1 MIPGI
6 NSDVR
11 YGNCVYHVQTQ
22 DLGAERCILESLVYV
37 GGQVLDTVLGS
48 YKDVDPAASQAIRK
62 RLIIQHRAVIASV
75 NGGKYTDPA
84 VALPATASVPLERPD
99 LVVTEI
105 EECLVG
111 DRSSLMFVLRSETS
125 FQPIAGAQ
133 IELFYPPNADPA
145 NCIYSATTDRRG
157 FHLAEFRIP
166 YVTSPEPCLLVRATA
181 PAGEVESR
189 LRVVPPADGSYRSES
204 SEASSAY
211 HASMAGE
218 TGRERERPS
227 LVVLELDKLQAGGT
241 ASFLF
246 LLQEEGSQR
255 PIAEASLRVRLR
267 GVGAV
272 DQTLYEGST
281 DAKGFHVAQFSIPS
295 TGGSK
300 ASLLIQ
306 ATCDLGMA
314 EVISPLTG

>member
-1 MIPGI
+1 MITGI

-48 YKDVDPAASQAIRK
+48 YKDVDPGASQAIRK
-62 RLIIQHRAVIASV
+62 RLIIQHRSVIASV
-75 NGGKYTDPA
+75 NGGKYADPTLVLPA
-84 VALPATASVPLERPD
+84 VDPVPPEPPD

-105 EECLVG
+105 EDCLVG
-111 DRSSLMFVLRSETS
+111 ARSSLMMLLRGEIS
-125 FQPIAGAQ
+125 FQPVADAK
-133 IELFYPPNADPA
+133 IEIFYPPTPDRA
-145 NCIYSATTDRRG
+145 NRIYGATTDRKG

-166 YVTSPEPCLLVRATA
+166 HVTSPELCLLVQATA
-181 PAGEVESR
+181 PSGKAESR
-189 LRVVPPADGSYRSES
+189 LKVSSPGMGSHQLAPSTAISDYPAAG
-204 SEASSAY
+204 
-211 HASMAGE
+211 AGE
-218 TGRERERPS
+218 PGEDRQRPC
-227 LVVLELDKLQAGGT
+227 LVVSELDKLQAGGK

-255 PIAEASLRVRLR
+255 PIAKASLCVRLR
-267 GVGAV
+267 GVGTA

-281 DAKGFHVAQFSIPS
+281 DAKGFHVAQFSIPP

-306 ATCDLGMA
+306 ATCDLGVA
-314 EVISPLTG
+314 EVISPVTG

>member
-1 MIPGI
+1 MITGI

-11 YGNCVYHVQTQ
+11 FGNCVYHVQTQ

-48 YKDVDPAASQAIRK
+48 YKDVAPGASQAIRK
-62 RLIIQHRAVIASV
+62 RLIIQHRSVIASV
-75 NGGKYTDPA
+75 NGGKYADPA
-84 VALPATASVPLERPD
+84 LALPTAAPVPPERPD

-105 EECLVG
+105 EACLVG
-111 DRSSLMFVLRSETS
+111 DRSSLMVLLRTETL

-133 IELFYPPNADPA
+133 IELFYPPKADRA
-145 NCIYSATTDRRG
+145 NCIYSATTDRKG

-166 YVTSPEPCLLVRATA
+166 YVASLEPCLLVQATA
-181 PAGEVESR
+181 PTGKAESR
-189 LRVVPPADGSYRSES
+189 LKVVLPADGSYRPTS
-204 SEASSAY
+204 SAASSGY
-211 HASMAGE
+211 HASGAGE
-218 TGRERERPS
+218 AGRERRPC
-227 LVVLELDKLQAGGT
+227 LVVSELDKLQAGGT

-255 PIAEASLRVRLR
+255 PIAEASLCVRLR

-281 DAKGFHVAQFSIPS
+281 DAKGFHVAQFSIPP

-314 EVISPLTG
+314 EVISPVNG